1 MDAALPLHVKLSQN
15 GHGQPDPERLR
26 IALTLYRGNM
36 YSGGQGIYLYH
47 LARELVGLGHEV
59 HAIVGP
65 PVPDLPDGV
74 KMHYLH
80 NHRFFEYKIG
90 AIHLAKT
97 PRILLNPINFYELLV
112 SRIGFFPEANSFSL
126 RAYKYLSRLFKD
138 RNQRFDIV
146 HDNQTLGYGMALM
159 KSLHVPVIATYHHP
173 LAIDRTAHLRQ
184 VHNGKL
190 NEVLGAT
197 FFYPIFMH
205 RLVSRAMDLV
215 VTDSEAASRQVQQ
228 YVGVPGNKMR
238 VVYLGVDTDN
248 FYPRPEIKKRPNTLI
263 YVGTTEDKKKGFL
276 FMIQALSILRK
287 KRDVRLIVVD
297 KKLDDLWSAP
307 DLVTRYHVADCIEF
321 TGRLSYEE
329 LAERYCSA
337 EISVVASTYEGF
349 GLPAVEAMACGLPV
363 VSSDGGSLPEV
374 VADGKTG
381 IVVPSRDPAALATAI
396 ERLMDDSDLR
406 ERMGRAGREWVQQR
420 FTWREAALNTVD
432 VYREAIA
439 MRKLQHA
446 SPAS

>member
-1 MDAALPLHVKLSQN
+1 
-15 GHGQPDPERLR
+15 
-26 IALTLYRGNM
+26 M
-36 YSGGQGIYLYH
+36 YSGGQGIYLYY
-47 LARELVGLGHEV
+47 LARELTRLGHDV

-65 PVPDLPDGV
+65 PLPDLPPDV
-74 KMHYLH
+74 EVHYLH
-80 NHRFFEYKIG
+80 NHRFFEYKTG
-90 AIHLAKT
+90 AIRRAGT
-97 PRILLNPINFYELLV
+97 PSILLNPINFYELMV
-112 SRIGFFPEANSFSL
+112 SRIGFFPEANSFSM
-126 RAYKYLSRLFKD
+126 RAYRYLARLFRD
-138 RNQRFDIV
+138 RSRRFDIV

-159 KSLHVPVIATYHHP
+159 KTLHVPVVATYHHP
-173 LAIDRTAHLRQ
+173 LAIDRIAHLRQ
-184 VHNGKL
+184 VHNEKL
-190 NEVLGAT
+190 NQVLGAS

-205 RLVSRAMDLV
+205 RIVARAMDLV
-215 VTDSEAASRQVQQ
+215 LTDSEAASRQVQQ
-228 YVGVPGNKMR
+228 YVGVPADRMR

-248 FYPRPEIKKRPNTLI
+248 FYPRPEIGKRPNTLI

-297 KKLDDLWSAP
+297 KKLEDLWSAP

-329 LAERYCSA
+329 LAEKYCSA

-363 VSSDGGSLPEV
+363 VSTDGGSLPEV

-381 IVVPSRDPAALATAI
+381 IIVPARDPQAMAEAI
-396 ERLMDDSDLR
+396 ERLMDDADLR

-420 FTWREAALNTVD
+420 FTWHEAAVNTVA

-439 MRKLQHA
+439 SRRSAKVTA
-446 SPAS
+446 G